1 MTGVAKAWPRAKI
14 LDTAK
19 DMSPVAN
26 GSYYH
31 VLWRDGKQIN
41 LAEVIE
47 SRPARIPLEDSA
59 TTKKPAGKK
68 RGRPCKTEVS
78 SEVEADD
85 EDRAGHKREAAAA
98 AAAPQA
104 ATEDESQKNA
114 SDFDYYVHYCGYDRR
129 LDEWVAVDRIDVVS
143 GLQPP
148 PAVNGHGHSHHHHHR
163 QAQSASSSA
172 LAATKPDGKQ
182 NGAVGGRKRK
192 LEDGGGGGGGG
203 GGATEELTGES
214 GALVGTGRG
223 RGRVSKAELS
233 QAAVEKEHEEITKVK
248 NIQFIE
254 MGKYEVETWYYSPFP
269 SEYCDTERLYVC
281 EFCLKYMKKKKT
293 LQRHKAKCDLRHPPG
308 DEIYREG
315 NLSVFE
321 VDGKLNKIYSQNLC
335 LLAKLFLDHKTLY
348 YDVDPF
354 LFYVLCESDE
364 KGYHVV
370 GYFSKEKNSCE
381 NYNLACILTFPPY
394 QRAGYGKFLI
404 SLSYELTKL
413 EHKVGSPEKPLSDL
427 GKLSYRSYWSMVLL
441 SILREAPSAS
451 IKDLSQR
458 SGIKVE
464 DIISTLQ
471 CLNMIKHFKGQHVIV
486 VNKHEVKAHLEGM
499 KKMRLAKPD
508 CLSWQGPGGG
518 GLLGTKQQKKN
529 AL

>member
-1 MTGVAKAWPRAKI
+1 M
-14 LDTAK
+14 AK
-19 DMSPVAN
+19 DMPPLAN
-26 GSYYH
+26 GSYFH
-31 VLWRDGKQIN
+31 VLWRDGKQVN

-47 SRPARIPLEDSA
+47 RRPARIPLEDSN

-68 RGRPCKTEVS
+68 RGRPCKAEAVP
-78 SEVEADD
+78 EVET
-85 EDRAGHKREAAAA
+85 EDKDGAGDKKEAAAA
-98 AAAPQA
+98 AAQAQA
-104 ATEDESQKNA
+104 AAEDESKKRA
-114 SDFDYYVHYCGYDRR
+114 PEFDYYVHYCGYDRR

-148 PAVNGHGHSHHHHHR
+148 PAANGSGHHHHHHHHH
-163 QAQSASSSA
+163 AHGASSSSSA
-172 LAATKPDGKQ
+172 SAAAAAAAAAAKPDGKQ

-192 LEDGGGGGGGG
+192 LEEGGGGAGAGGG
-203 GGATEELTGES
+203 GGAEESTGEL

-254 MGKYEVETWYYSPFP
+254 MGKYEIETWYYSPFP
-269 SEYCDTERLYVC
+269 SEYCDTERLFVC

-315 NLSVFE
+315 HLSVFE
-321 VDGKLNKIYSQNLC
+321 VDGKLNKIYCQNLC

-441 SILREAPSAS
+441 SILREAPSTS

-458 SGIKVE
+458 SGVKVE

-486 VNKHEVKAHLEGM
+486 VNKQEVKAHLEGM

-518 GLLGTKQQKKN
+518 GLMGTKQQKKN